1 MGERVRNVFKFVA
14 AVATVAAVS
23 ATASAA
29 LETGPRTIAFTETAS
44 INTSASTIGFADSDL
59 YGLSPGDVNRTLDL
73 MTADGVRTVRLFV
86 PWVDVEPN
94 PGQFNW
100 GQVDLMVD
108 AANARGMSVLGGVTS
123 APAWATE
130 PGAIPVTSPPASVA
144 TYGDFVGAVA
154 ARYRGRISAYEI
166 WNEPNSVLSWTS
178 GPQGPEP
185 DKYADLLKAAYPKI
199 KAADPAATVI
209 GGVLGS
215 VFSLGALTLDP
226 VAFVNQMYA
235 AGAKGSFDAL
245 SLHPYQYTTKFS
257 EGGGVFASPLSQFN
271 GMRQA
276 MVGNGD
282 GGKKI
287 WATEYG
293 EPTSSADEATQAAYL
308 TDFLTKWRTLP
319 GAGPAYVYTTRDRN
333 TGSGNDLDTLGVYR
347 TDWTPKAAVAA
358 IQALT

>member
-1 MGERVRNVFKFVA
+1 MRNVVKIIA
-14 AVATVAAVS
+14 TAATVAAVA
-23 ATASAA
+23 ATAAVVLHPQARTVAIAKAA
-29 LETGPRTIAFTETAS
+29 
-44 INTSASTIGFADSDL
+44 INSSGSTVGIADSDM
-59 YGLSPGDVNRTLDL
+59 YGYSPDDVNRTLDL
-73 MTADGVRTVRLFV
+73 IKGDGVRTVRLFI
-86 PWVDVEPN
+86 PWLDVEPN
-94 PGQFNW
+94 PGTFNW

-108 AANARGMSVLGGVTS
+108 AANARGMSVLGGITS
-123 APAWATE
+123 APAWATA
-130 PGAIPVTSPPASVA
+130 PGSAPATSPPASVD
-144 TYGDFVGAVA
+144 TYGDFAGAVA
-154 ARYRGRISAYEI
+154 ARYRGRVSAYEI

-185 DKYADLLKAAYPKI
+185 AKYADLLKAAYPKI
-199 KAADPAATVI
+199 KAADPSATVI

-257 EGGGVFASPLSQFN
+257 EGGSVFASPLSQYD

-293 EPTSSADEATQAAYL
+293 EPTSSVDEATQAAYI

-319 GAGPAYVYTTRDRN
+319 GAGPAYIYTTRDRN
-333 TGSGNDLDTLGVYR
+333 TGSGNDLDTLGIYR
-347 TDWTPKAAVAA
+347 TDWTPKPAVDAVRA
-358 IQALT
+358 FA